1 VPPVN
6 VADRPPVEPV
16 RRTGNLSKEGP
27 VTDYQRI
34 FVDNLIEDI
43 NTIAPLTDNQFQAI
57 QEKIESR
64 IVTYDQERKD
74 QILRDMPTAIER
86 AMGDVL

>member
-1 VPPVN
+1 
-6 VADRPPVEPV
+6 
-16 RRTGNLSKEGP
+16 

-43 NTIAPLTDNQFQAI
+43 NTYFTLTDGQFQTI
-57 QEKIESR
+57 QDKLESR
-64 IVTYDQERKD
+64 IIAYDQDRKD
-74 QILRDMPTAIER
+74 QILRDMPAAIER

>member
-1 VPPVN
+1 M
-6 VADRPPVEPV
+6 
-16 RRTGNLSKEGP
+16 
-27 VTDYQRI
+27 TDYQRI

-43 NTIAPLTDNQFQAI
+43 NTIAPLTDGQFDGI
-57 QEKIESR
+57 IDKLESR